1 MTVTNTRRT
10 PAFLPLA
17 VLLFLPACETPKV
30 DAEGPDTTA
39 AEAPGSSRS
48 LTLPVVGQAVRRGD
62 LVLSVS
68 TTGQVRSDA
77 VATIR
82 AETVG
87 TVDQVLVRPGSTVRQ
102 GQVLVRLDSMP
113 FVLSLQ
119 EAQTAIDQADLQYQ
133 DLLITDS
140 IVSGIAPSDQK
151 RKTAAARSGLSA
163 ARVRYEQR
171 MLERQQATI
180 VAPFDGT
187 VDRLEVSPGERVSS
201 GEELLTLV
209 DQANL
214 WIEASVLEH
223 DLPLIREGGQAMVTT
238 AARPGDPA
246 TGRITAVLPLVDSTT
261 RAGRAVVRL
270 RGNGGLRPGMYA
282 DVSLEAT
289 RLSDRLLVPA
299 AAVIERD
306 GRPLVFVVRDGR
318 AQWVYIQPGRS
329 NGIDTELLVDEATGE
344 YPLAEGDTV
353 LIEGHLTLTHDAPV
367 RLVGT
372 KAE

>member
-1 MTVTNTRRT
+1 MNRS
-10 PAFLPLA
+10 FLGVSVALSL
-17 VLLFLPACETPKV
+17 VLTLPGCEPPEAG
-30 DAEGPDTTA
+30 AEGPDSTA
-39 AEAPGSSRS
+39 VEGPRAGRS
-48 LTLPVVGQAVRRGD
+48 LTLPVVGQAARRGD

-77 VATIR
+77 VATLR
-82 AETVG
+82 SEAAG
-87 TVDQVLVRPGSTVRQ
+87 TVDEVLVRPGSRVRR

-113 FVLSLQ
+113 FVLSLR
-119 EAQTAIDQADLQYQ
+119 EAQTAIDQTDLQYR

-140 IVSGIAPSDQK
+140 IVSGEAPSDQK
-151 RKTAAARSGLSA
+151 RHTAAARSGLAA

-171 MLERQQATI
+171 LLERERATI

-187 VDRLEVSPGERVSS
+187 VDRVEVSAGERVAS

-209 DQANL
+209 DQDNL

-223 DLPLIREGGQAMVTT
+223 DLPIIKEGGQAVVTT
-238 AARPGDPA
+238 AARPGDPGV
-246 TGRITAVLPLVDSTT
+246 GRITALLPLVDSTT
-261 RAGRAVVRL
+261 RAGRAMVRL
-270 RGNGGLRPGMYA
+270 RGSSGLRPGMYA

-289 RLSDRLLVPA
+289 RLTDRLLVPA

-318 AQWVYIQPGRS
+318 AQWVYINPGRS
-329 NGIDTELLVDEATGE
+329 NGVDTEVLEDEDTGE

-353 LIEGHLTLTHDAPV
+353 LVEGHLTLTHDAPV
-367 RLVGT
+367 RVVAT
-372 KAE
+372 REE